1 MEYEKQG
8 NSGLYTRDYF
18 DSLLVETRYI
28 DSGEPDTSFA
38 IYGKKFISPIM
49 VSMPANLED
58 VHKTDVIETAREAEK
73 AGVLCWIG
81 TEEKE
86 KLSEISATG
95 VAAIKIIRPYADNK
109 VVFSQ
114 IEQAQKCGAL
124 AVGID
129 LSCGLGKEEASKSME
144 EIREFVSAASV
155 PFIVKGILSKKDA
168 YKCAMAGVGGIVMSA
183 HDSLLRYTVSPF
195 MSLPDVLKA
204 VDVRIPVFVDCE
216 IRSGLDVFKA
226 LASGA
231 TAVFMKRV
239 FAESPGANGTKD
251 FFEKISNMNNELKS
265 FMAQTGCHNLLH
277 MDKTVLW
284 QI

>member
-8 NSGLYTRDYF
+8 DSGLYTRDYF

-38 IYGKKFISPIM
+38 IYGKKFTSPIM

-109 VVFSQ
+109 
-114 IEQAQKCGAL
+114 
-124 AVGID
+124 VGID

>member
-1 MEYEKQG
+1 
-8 NSGLYTRDYF
+8 
-18 DSLLVETRYI
+18 
-28 DSGEPDTSFA
+28 
-38 IYGKKFISPIM
+38 
-49 VSMPANLED
+49 
-58 VHKTDVIETAREAEK
+58 
-73 AGVLCWIG
+73 
-81 TEEKE
+81 
-86 KLSEISATG
+86 
-95 VAAIKIIRPYADNK
+95 
-109 VVFSQ
+109 
-114 IEQAQKCGAL
+114 
-124 AVGID
+124 
-129 LSCGLGKEEASKSME
+129 
-144 EIREFVSAASV
+144 
-155 PFIVKGILSKKDA
+155 
-168 YKCAMAGVGGIVMSA
+168 MSS

>member
-8 NSGLYTRDYF
+8 GSGLYTRDYF

-28 DSGEPDTSFA
+28 DSREPDTSFD
-38 IYGKKFISPIM
+38 IYGKKFTSPIM
-49 VSMPANLED
+49 VSMPTDLED
-58 VHKTDVIETAREAEK
+58 VHKTDVIETARGAEK
-73 AGVLCWIG
+73 AGLLFWVD

-86 KLSEISATG
+86 KLSEISDTG
-95 VAAIKIIRPYADNK
+95 AAAIKIIRPYADNRI
-109 VVFSQ
+109 VFSQ

-129 LSCGLGKEEASKSME
+129 LSPGLGKEDASKSME

-155 PFIVKGILSKKDA
+155 PFIVKGILSQKDA
-168 YKCAMAGVGGIVMSA
+168 YKCAVAGVGGIVMSA
-183 HDSLLRYTVSPF
+183 HESLLRYTVSPF
-195 MSLPDVLKA
+195 MALPDVLKA
-204 VDVRIPVFVDCE
+204 VDARIPVFVDCE

-231 TAVFMKRV
+231 RAVFMKRAS
-239 FAESPGANGTKD
+239 AESPGGAKD
-251 FFEKISNMNNELKS
+251 FFENISNMNKELKS
-265 FMAQTGCHNLLH
+265 FMAQTGCHNLSH
-277 MDKTVLW
+277 VDKTVLW